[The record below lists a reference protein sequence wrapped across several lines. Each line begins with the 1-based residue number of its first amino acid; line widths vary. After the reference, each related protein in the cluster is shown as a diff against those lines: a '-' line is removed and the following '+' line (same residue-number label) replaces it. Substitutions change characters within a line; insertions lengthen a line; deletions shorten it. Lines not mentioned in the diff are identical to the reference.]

1 MRQLLHGGLYLA
13 ASRLLLLLSGLVIH
27 AALTRLLSVADYA
40 LFGVLVSVLAVAQTV
55 VTGGM
60 QYAVSRVVAAAPGD
74 MAAALHWAR
83 RLQVRVAFLA
93 TLGLLV
99 LAEPLASLLQDGNL
113 VWGLRAIGL
122 LLPAYGLF
130 VVYYGVLNPRQGESR
145 PTASAT
151 GNGRSATPVPPPTLD
166 TQPEDRARDAG
177 IGALGD
183 SLHAALV
190 LRRMRH
196 PPLAKL
202 TNWTPAAPQTL
213 VLSSL
218 AVITALHVNI
228 DILMVKR
235 LAAEPG
241 TVASYAAMAAL
252 GKMPHFLGI
261 GLAAAVF
268 PYLVRAVARGNPE
281 GVRQLL
287 TQGLRLLLAV
297 EVLGWVL
304 IAGLSEPAAVLVYPG
319 QYAEAHGVLAP
330 IAAAAAALAV
340 LNLLML
346 SLVAMGKAG
355 TALWAATLALV
366 LSILIGAWLIPA
378 VGVAGAPVA
387 MIAGAGVAL
396 VLCLW
401 YQRRRIL
408 LRALSAGVLRVGAA
422 AGAAWVAAGW
432 VPSGLAL
439 APIAAAGIAVVY
451 VGILFISGEISS
463 LFSAPRAEL
472 QVSDQRR

>member
-1 MRQLLHGGLYLA
+1 MRKLLHGGLYLA

-74 MAAALHWAR
+74 AAAALHWAR

-99 LAEPLASLLQDGNL
+99 LAQPLASLLQDGNL

-130 VVYYGVLNPRQGESR
+130 VVYYGVLNGMRAFHQQAWVQLTLNLVKAG
-145 PTASAT
+145 SALALA
-151 GNGRSATPVPPPTLD
+151 GLGAIAALLGY
-166 TQPEDRARDAG
+166 G
-177 IGALGD
+177 IGALAGA
-183 SLHAALV
+183 LHAALA

-202 TNWTPAAPQTL
+202 TGWTPAAPQTL
-213 VLSSL
+213 ILSIL
-218 AVITALHVNI
+218 AVITALQVNI

-235 LAAEPG
+235 LAVEPG

-281 GVRQLL
+281 EVRQLL

-319 QYAEAHGVLAP
+319 PYAEAHGLLAP
-330 IAAAAAALAV
+330 IAAAAAAMAV

-355 TALWAATLALV
+355 TALWASTLALL
-366 LSILIGAWLIPA
+366 LSMLIGAWLIPA

-387 MIAGAGVAL
+387 MIACAGVAL

-401 YQRRRIL
+401 YQRRRIV
-408 LRALSAGVLRVGAA
+408 LRALSAGLLRVGAA
-422 AGAAWVAAGW
+422 TGAAWVAAGW

-451 VGILFISGEISS
+451 VGVLFISGEISS
-463 LFSAPRAEL
+463 LFSAPRADL
-472 QVSDQRR
+472 QISDQRR